1 MKTLQQLN
9 FDNSYARLPSI
20 FYSAHEPEPLA
31 NSHLVHFNPLV
42 AELIEL
48 DPAQVKRPDFVD
60 IMTGRQPL
68 PGFQPVALCYAGHQ
82 FGHYVPRLGDGR
94 ALLLGEVKT
103 DNMSIHG
110 ITLDYGPYGFLD
122 QYQPDFIC
130 NHSDHHGRYA
140 FNRQPDI
147 GLFNLSCL
155 AQALLP
161 AHLATGHQGEL
172 FLMIPAPG
180 YWMKS

>member
-9 FDNSYARLPSI
+9 FDNSYARLPNI
-20 FYSAHEPEPLA
+20 FYSEHETEPLA

-60 IMTGRQPL
+60 
-68 PGFQPVALCYAGHQ
+68 
-82 FGHYVPRLGDGR
+82 
-94 ALLLGEVKT
+94 
-103 DNMSIHG
+103 S
-110 ITLDYGPYGFLD
+110 
-122 QYQPDFIC
+122 
-130 NHSDHHGRYA
+130 
-140 FNRQPDI
+140 
-147 GLFNLSCL
+147 
-155 AQALLP
+155 
-161 AHLATGHQGEL
+161 EL